1 MLGLAAISSDDEAE
15 AAEIAAEAAGAADED
30 EEAAAA
36 GVKTEEAG
44 GAAATGAAAAGGGAD
59 PMAGLVRRTARAGKS
74 RLMMVDGHQVFG
86 LNLKHPPLPVFLP
99 SPSLPAVLPRCS
111 HARAGGLVLYV
122 KGGVGGW
129 ACGYKACS
137 CRGGVAPPHDGGRP
151 PGGAC
156 GGGWIIPHPPRA
168 QASHSCVRAHVG
180 LGLSLVG
187 WVGGGKEDV
196 EMVGGVG
203 RGGSVCVSLVDGP
216 QVLLNRPPP
225 EGGLEVCKQQ
235 LGQSRV
241 LVQGGHESNSY
252 TAHDQSQHH

>member
-44 GAAATGAAAAGGGAD
+44 GAAATGGAAAGGGAD

-122 KGGVGGW
+122 KV
-129 ACGYKACS
+129 ACS
-137 CRGGVAPPHDGGRP
+137 
-151 PGGAC
+151 
-156 GGGWIIPHPPRA
+156 GGWIIPHPPRA